1 MIRNA
6 RKKAGLPTNKMG
18 NDLRSYSNQSE
29 TVNKKPTRQKEAIS
43 GKAKSKSDLTRLEFV
58 RDLWEQVDQQQQLA
72 LINYLW
78 MEQRV

>member
-6 RKKAGLPTNKMG
+6 RKKAGLTTNKMG
-18 NDLRSYSNQSE
+18 NDLRSYTNQSE
-29 TVNKKPTRQKEAIS
+29 TVNKKLTRQKDAIS